1 MPIGNIPAV
10 TPQPVAVQEIP
21 SVTVSQAP
29 AVAPQPVTVQPSPA
43 FGQASTTPASV
54 GVSAQEMPPHVF
66 AGFKLAKIVLTI
78 TAGSILLFFFYLFAM
93 DWLIGSDIRDAYQ
106 KVLVSNRVGA
116 ELLTLTEIQKFSADL
131 DYSRKTPTA
140 QWSAES
146 MQNAQDVLKLVNQL
160 PGVTTDQKAELKDC
174 VPPPTDNTRANKI
187 DACLVTV
194 EGINQAALSAAAAT
208 ADAKV
213 ASDATFRLGEQRQS
227 LHSFWVQAAQL
238 VLLNLL
244 LPLLTALFGYIFGTQ
259 QGQNPK
265 GP

>member
-1 MPIGNIPAV
+1 
-10 TPQPVAVQEIP
+10 
-21 SVTVSQAP
+21 
-29 AVAPQPVTVQPSPA
+29 
-43 FGQASTTPASV
+43 V

-66 AGFKLAKIVLTI
+66 AGLQLAKIVLMI
-78 TAGSILLFFFYLFAM
+78 TAGAILLFFFYLFAM
-93 DWLIGSDIRDAYQ
+93 DWVIGIDVRDAYQ

-116 ELLTLTEIQKFSADL
+116 ELFTLTEIQRFSADL
-131 DYSRKTPTA
+131 TYSSKTPNS

-160 PGVTTDQKAELKDC
+160 PGVATDQKTQLKNC
-174 VPPPTDNTRANKI
+174 VPPPTDNTRASQI
-187 DACLVTV
+187 DACLVIV
-194 EGINQAALSAAAAT
+194 GGINQAAVASAAAN

-227 LHSFWVQAAQL
+227 LHNFWVQAAQL
-238 VLLNLL
+238 ILLNLL

-259 QGQNPK
+259 QAQHPK